1 MLTRKK
7 ALRKKNDVVLVK
19 GLQVTPEFSNYYIFF
34 FFANGFELHFIA
46 SPPCPVKKINKI
58 TI

>member
-34 FFANGFELHFIA
+34 IVSGFELHFIA
-46 SPPCPVKKINKI
+46 SPPCPVKKNK
-58 TI
+58 